1 MPVFLFGCLFSL
13 IWSSAFIAGKVS
25 LDYATPLNFLFFRFV
40 SAGGLLLAAC
50 WLLERCRK
58 RHTIPADAR
67 MWRIGSLLGLFNYA
81 LYLGFSYTGLQTIA
95 PQLVILLV
103 ATTPFATSLL
113 AAALNRSRLKLRQL
127 SAIGIG
133 FGGVYFVL
141 SDRLAQAAFGIGVLW
156 VLSGVAALAAGT
168 VYYRRAA
175 AGLPPLPLIGVQ
187 NLVGGLLLL
196 PFADFPQLAQ
206 AVRHADFV
214 WSWLYQVVMISM
226 VSMWMWFALV
236 RRLGAESASVFHLMN
251 PVFGLLLSA
260 WFFHSDISGKDML
273 GTAIVVAG
281 MALAVLP
288 ARKRAPA

>member
-113 AAALNRSRLKLRQL
+113 AAALNRSRLNLRQL

-141 SDRLAQAAFGIGVLW
+141 SDRLAQAAFATLLHISPGDCAIA
-156 VLSGVAALAAGT
+156 SAALLPARSPDHQTHPAPAAPAGAAG
-168 VYYRRAA
+168 RAAPAAA
-175 AGLPPLPLIGVQ
+175 AGSHRGA
-187 NLVGGLLLL
+187 
-196 PFADFPQLAQ
+196 ADGAATPMDARTGAQ
-206 AVRHADFV
+206 AVADLCNGRSGGNG
-214 WSWLYQVVMISM
+214 WCTLGG
-226 VSMWMWFALV
+226 
-236 RRLGAESASVFHLMN
+236 RRLLIRHES
-251 PVFGLLLSA
+251 
-260 WFFHSDISGKDML
+260 
-273 GTAIVVAG
+273 T
-281 MALAVLP
+281 
-288 ARKRAPA
+288 